1 MVIFLDL
8 WLTIRN
14 PFFDREKRLK
24 YYWALILTLFVIYAV
39 PLKELK
45 AILDQPDGTAAEK

>member
-24 YYWALILTLFVIYAV
+24 YYWALIPTLFVIYAV
-39 PLKELK
+39 PLKELI
-45 AILDQPDGTAAEK
+45 AILNEPNDTDAEK